1 MNPVVGIA
9 AFAAVSLATAVIGF
23 YGLRIS
29 RTTGDFYVASRTVRP
44 WWNAS
49 AIGGEYLSA
58 ASFLGVAGLIL
69 LSGTDA
75 LWYPGGLHR
84 RLSDVAAVRGGPLR
98 RSGAYTIPDFTEARL
113 DSRAVRRVTSVV
125 VVLVGWLYIVPQLH
139 GAALAIR
146 ITTGL
151 PAWVGQ
157 VAVVAVVC
165 VTVVSGGMRSITFV
179 QAFQYWLKLTALAVP
194 ILFILFVLAGN
205 GAPAVAEAGANP
217 TAAAPASPY
226 QNISLLVAL
235 LFGTLG
241 LPHVLVRFYTNPDGH
256 SARRTTLIVLGL
268 LSVFYLFPTAYGLVG
283 RLFAP
288 GLAQSGQADALVL
301 LLPGRMIGGPAGDL
315 LSALVVAGAF
325 AAFLSTTSGLVVSL
339 AGVISQDV
347 LGGSVRGFRLA
358 AVISAVV
365 PLGDRVHD
373 GLFGPGR
380 NGGAGVCLHGL
391 DHLPGAAAGDLVAGP
406 DGRGGDRR
414 DGDRRP
420 AVRRGHGGRVR
431 AGQRGRPSWLAQP
444 AAWTVPAAF
453 AVMVL
458 VSRAT
463 KQPGAAG
470 HHPAD
475 DPAAHPRKAAGDR
488 PVGRSRSIRAGVS
501 ASGSG
506 SVDGGHQLDDAVQE
520 GVHLALLVAVAAH
533 GRPEHGPPDVV
544 HAQRPVLFQVADQLM
559 AQLIDVGGVVA
570 ARLGFAGAPEA
581 LAVGPVEPSA
591 QQAGQPADL
600 AEPGF
605 LAAFGDQ
612 FVAFPQGKRVLQP
625 VQGGVD
631 AGRGVAALDGVERDR
646 TDVGTLH
653 RAGSGA
659 RGFERHPCAL
669 QELINLLGVVP
680 VLVPLHAV
688 KGSRNLPLNVHCQ
701 LCFLQC
707 RSAG

>member
-1 MNPVVGIA
+1 MNPAVGLT

-75 LWYPGGLHR
+75 LWFPVGYTAGYLM
-84 RLSDVAAVRGGPLR
+84 LLLFVAAPLR

-165 VTVVSGGMRSITFV
+165 VTVVAGGMRSITFV

-194 ILFILFVLAGN
+194 VLFILFVLAGT
-205 GAPAVAEAGANP
+205 GAPTVSDAGVNP

-241 LPHVLVRFYTNPDGH
+241 LPHVLVRFYTNPDGQ

-268 LSVFYLFPTAYGLVG
+268 LSVFYLFPTAYGLIG

-288 GLAQSGQADALVL
+288 GLARTGQADALVL
-301 LLPGRMIGGPAGDL
+301 LLPGQLVGGTAGDL

-358 AVISAVV
+358 AVVSAIG
-365 PLGDRVHD
+365 PLGIASMTDSQALAGSV
-373 GLFGPGR
+373 GLVFAFTASTICPVLLLGIWWRGLTDAGAIAGMVTGGLLCGGAMVAGAML
-380 NGGAGVCLHGL
+380 GGAGT
-391 DHLPGAAAGDLVAGP
+391 
-406 DGRGGDRR
+406 
-414 DGDRRP
+414 
-420 AVRRGHGGRVR
+420 
-431 AGQRGRPSWLAQP
+431 PSWLAQP

-453 AVMVL
+453 TVMVL

-463 KQPGAAG
+463 S
-470 HHPAD
+470 HRV
-475 DPAAHPRKAAGDR
+475 PRTITRLMTRLHTPER
-488 PVGRSRSIRAGVS
+488 P
-501 ASGSG
+501 
-506 SVDGGHQLDDAVQE
+506 
-520 GVHLALLVAVAAH
+520 LAT
-533 GRPEHGPPDVV
+533 
-544 HAQRPVLFQVADQLM
+544 
-559 AQLIDVGGVVA
+559 
-570 ARLGFAGAPEA
+570 
-581 LAVGPVEPSA
+581 
-591 QQAGQPADL
+591 
-600 AEPGF
+600 
-605 LAAFGDQ
+605 
-612 FVAFPQGKRVLQP
+612 
-625 VQGGVD
+625 
-631 AGRGVAALDGVERDR
+631 ER
-646 TDVGTLH
+646 
-653 RAGSGA
+653 
-659 RGFERHPCAL
+659 
-669 QELINLLGVVP
+669 
-680 VLVPLHAV
+680 
-688 KGSRNLPLNVHCQ
+688 
-701 LCFLQC
+701 
-707 RSAG
+707 